1 MKRIWFGVVLLILML
16 VLGLIS
22 STFMKETWLK
32 QSENL
37 NRAAILASDG
47 DWVNARNLLA
57 EAQAEWEEKQL
68 LLAVLCQ
75 HEPIEQID
83 GLFAQLEVFSES
95 RRTASFSSTCVFLSK
110 LIDSLGR
117 SHNLNLKNLF

>member
-47 DWVNARNLLA
+47 DWINARNLLA

>member
-57 EAQAEWEEKQL
+57 EAQAEWAEKQL

>member
-1 MKRIWFGVVLLILML
+1 
-16 VLGLIS
+16 
-22 STFMKETWLK
+22 MKETWLK

>member
-83 GLFAQLEVFSES
+83 GLFAQLENKCGTELAALC
-95 RRTASFSSTCVFLSK
+95 RRISSLVSAVAEAHK
-110 LIDSLGR
+110 LNWW
-117 SHNLNLKNLF
+117 NLL

>member
-22 STFMKETWLK
+22 STFMKKTWLK

-37 NRAAILASDG
+37 NRAAMLASDG

-57 EAQAEWEEKQL
+57 EAQAEWEKKQL

-83 GLFAQLEVFSES
+83 GLFAQLGVFSES

>member
-1 MKRIWFGVVLLILML
+1 MKRIWFGVVLLILIL

>member
-95 RRTASFSSTCVFLSK
+95 RKGASFESTCVYLARQ
-110 LIDSLGR
+110 LESLGR
-117 SHNLNLKNLF
+117 SHSFNFSNFL